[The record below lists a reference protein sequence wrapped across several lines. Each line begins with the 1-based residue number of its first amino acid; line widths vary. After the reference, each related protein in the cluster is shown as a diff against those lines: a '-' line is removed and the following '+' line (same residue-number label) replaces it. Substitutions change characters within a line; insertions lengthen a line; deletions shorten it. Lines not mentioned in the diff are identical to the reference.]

1 MSLKDLLK
9 RRVGTLSDW
18 IQEGQG
24 GKKGGSGQS
33 VVTKSETDDDLQSYT
48 SLKSLLDGYGVDTS
62 QLDKNRLDYTYLN
75 GVTDKDGNPL
85 SRAQKREASISLF
98 NYLQDAQ
105 ALRNKNLVVA
115 NAENTARKDTAYQ
128 SMLSEKLRKYLGA
141 AEDATGQTG
150 YTGVTQGNRIALANQ
165 EAARHQAI
173 QETRDVNVNNAL
185 ANYINSVNENGRN
198 ALEQNTALW
207 ASLDAQ
213 DDTDYQNYLA
223 EVQNLAANA
232 LDDNGQI
239 KSEDYDKIGTYIDGL
254 NISDQVK
261 KNLKNYMDTAYSK
274 YIDTQENVAKRETEI
289 TNFTGGKDSYKT
301 VKAALDDNKDAL
313 GEEEYNKRLA
323 ELNKKMSQWVKE
335 NIEIKGLSK
344 TLEKSDDI
352 DLVIN
357 GKTFDLLAGKRT
369 SNMDWTLNTEAT
381 GSKDVYPDVGT
392 IVAYN
397 GKMYLYKKSRYGENW
412 HELAGDGSSV
422 KDAYAAYTQY
432 DEK

>member
-1 MSLKDLLK
+1 MRLKDLLK

-62 QLDKNRLDYTYLN
+62 QLDKNRLDYTFLN

-85 SRAQKREASISLF
+85 SRAQKREASISLS

-105 ALRNKNLVVA
+105 ALRDKNLVVA

-213 DDTDYQNYLA
+213 DDTDYQNRLQEVVGLVESYL
-223 EVQNLAANA
+223 E
-232 LDDNGQI
+232 DDRLS
-239 KSEDYDKIGTYIDGL
+239 SENKQKIDRYIDGL
-254 NISDQVK
+254 NVSDSVK
-261 KNLKNYMDTAYSK
+261 NNLHNYINAAYDQK
-274 YIDTQENVAKRETEI
+274 TTTVEEEQENKKSAIEGLT
-289 TNFTGGKDSYKT
+289 TDNFDDYIGK
-301 VKAALDDNKDAL
+301 L
-313 GEEEYNKRLA
+313 
-323 ELNKKMSQWVKE
+323 
-335 NIEIKGLSK
+335 
-344 TLEKSDDI
+344 SDDEKETFK
-352 DLVIN
+352 DLIQKQEKKVFPKGRGEVLDEKTDYTAGSGFRFN
-357 GKTFDLLAGKRT
+357 G
-369 SNMDWTLNTEAT
+369 
-381 GSKDVYPDVGT
+381 
-392 IVAYN
+392 
-397 GKMYLYKKSRYGENW
+397 
-412 HELAGDGSSV
+412 
-422 KDAYAAYTQY
+422 TQY
-432 DEK
+432 VSSPLGRDPLGDNTDYIAKSEAQKWGLPNPKDYEKGQILCITKSNGEKVYYVRTAAGNWKHIEPVTR

>member
-62 QLDKNRLDYTYLN
+62 KLDKNSLDYTYLN

-85 SRAQKREASISLF
+85 SRAQKREASISLS

-213 DDTDYQNYLA
+213 DDTNYQNYLSEALGFAVDREEEGKITDTDLNDVKAYVDNLEVSTSVKERIKNYLDEYYKSKIITQEEA
-223 EVQNLAANA
+223 EQIQEEKEYPQGKGEEVPKSDYKTDAYRQ
-232 LDDNGQI
+232 NGQF
-239 KSEDYDKIGTYIDGL
+239 SSRSAVKIGDSWYQSYQITNPKGKGIDVATTISPDDAKKWNL
-254 NISDQVK
+254 PNPYSAESPQIMKIEKNQNIYYYM
-261 KNLKNYMDTAYSK
+261 NIGGHYYLLLKNDDYTPS
-274 YIDTQENVAKRETEI
+274 VL
-289 TNFTGGKDSYKT
+289 KD
-301 VKAALDDNKDAL
+301 
-313 GEEEYNKRLA
+313 
-323 ELNKKMSQWVKE
+323 
-335 NIEIKGLSK
+335 
-344 TLEKSDDI
+344 
-352 DLVIN
+352 
-357 GKTFDLLAGKRT
+357 
-369 SNMDWTLNTEAT
+369 
-381 GSKDVYPDVGT
+381 
-392 IVAYN
+392 
-397 GKMYLYKKSRYGENW
+397 
-412 HELAGDGSSV
+412 
-422 KDAYAAYTQY
+422 
-432 DEK
+432 